1 MKRLLDEA
9 ESDALED
16 YLAVSE
22 CVLMT
27 SALSS
32 VEVPRAV
39 AIGSRDADPVEVE
52 RLLKSCRLMTISAGV
67 LRSAARL
74 ASPQLRTLDAIHLA
88 SALHAEV
95 DELLAYDHRL
105 LAAAKAHGLA
115 TASPGATF
123 D

>member
-88 SALHAEV
+88 SALQLGDDV
-95 DELLAYDHRL
+95 GSLVSYDERMLD
-105 LAAAKAHGLA
+105 AARDLGLSV
-115 TASPGATF
+115 ASPK
-123 D
+123 